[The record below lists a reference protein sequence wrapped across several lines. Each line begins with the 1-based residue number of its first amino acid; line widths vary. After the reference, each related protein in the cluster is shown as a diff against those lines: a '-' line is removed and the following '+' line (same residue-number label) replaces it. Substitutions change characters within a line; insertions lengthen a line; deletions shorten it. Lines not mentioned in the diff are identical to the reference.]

1 LTVALLRNITVDA
14 TADSRRLQNL
24 EDTDS
29 DRGFLMCTKLTGY
42 SDARGNLD
50 IRIEGSFV
58 TYSFFM
64 TTILGDWHDD
74 YVLSVHFVGDDAV
87 PFHTL
92 DLARLRYS
100 LRENVNS
107 HSEELKLYV
116 EMVDFT
122 FETARHN
129 IEGLLNGQVH
139 VVIST
144 KVHPQGEVFGV
155 PRLATKTGYG
165 FVEVNFPNKGIID
178 LHVEGN
184 RLSYHLKLTNFTRPI
199 RDIVLRHGK
208 QQSSFFDSVDYLV
221 FPDALAVDGIYSVSI
236 ISNMLLSDE
245 SVDSI
250 MSTDF
255 VVEVITFDI
264 VSAESSVESFGKPF
278 LAHVESKSDDFS
290 MEATLSSDKTSQI
303 GQMSFVVNG
312 NKVLFSFEKGDALI
326 DLDEDAE
333 VSFHYTEYHDTF
345 IEIHEIYKS
354 LLKDIHH
361 HDDHYYFMM
370 ADDGIIDL
378 FATDVVSVIVN
389 LSKLSPIQW
398 VGPVLLA

>member
-1 LTVALLRNITVDA
+1 
-14 TADSRRLQNL
+14 
-24 EDTDS
+24 
-29 DRGFLMCTKLTGY
+29 MCTKLAGHR
-42 SDARGNLD
+42 DARGNLD

-64 TTILGDWHDD
+64 TTVLGDWHDD
-74 YVLSVHFVGDDAV
+74 YVISVHFVGDYAV

-92 DLARLRYS
+92 DLASLRYS
-100 LRENVNS
+100 VHGGNNNY
-107 HSEELKLYV
+107 SEELKLYV

-122 FETARHN
+122 FETTRRN

-139 VVIST
+139 VVIAT

-155 PRLATKTGYG
+155 PRVVTKTGYG
-165 FVEVNFPNKGIID
+165 VLEVNFPSKGIID
-178 LHVEGN
+178 LHIDGN
-184 RLSYHLKLTNFTRPI
+184 RLSYSMKLTNFTRPI
-199 RDIVLRHGK
+199 RDIVLRHSN
-208 QQSSFFDSVDYLV
+208 QQSSFFGSVDYLV
-221 FPDALAVDGIYSVSI
+221 FPDALAVDGMYSVSI
-236 ISNMLLSDE
+236 TSKMLLSDE

-264 VSAESSVESFGKPF
+264 TSTESSVEAIGKPF
-278 LAHVESKSDDFS
+278 LAHVETKSDDFS
-290 MEATLSSDKTSQI
+290 MEATLNSDKTSQI
-303 GQMSFVVNG
+303 GQMSFVVKG

-326 DLDEDAE
+326 DFDEDSE
-333 VSFHYTEYHDTF
+333 VSFHFTEYHDTF

-389 LSKLSPIQW
+389 LSKPSPIQL
-398 VGPVLLA
+398 VGPLLLA